1 MENDRCL
8 IVTAKQPQQN
18 WDLWLEENASRFL
31 LFARSQ
37 TRNEMDAQDVLQEA
51 LLACWKRANQMIPPS
66 AWVFRSIRSKAIDRA
81 RESDRRSKR
90 EIESAQSIGW
100 FEPNIME
107 REMGRI
113 LESAIKELPETLC
126 EVLILKIWG
135 GLKFREIAEALE
147 IPGNTAASRYRMAL
161 ERMKKQLKGAL
172 V

>member
-1 MENDRCL
+1 
-8 IVTAKQPQQN
+8 VTAERPQQN
-18 WDLWLEENASRFL
+18 WESWLEENASRFL
-31 LFARSQ
+31 LFSRSQ

-51 LLACWKRANQMIPPS
+51 LLACWKSANKTTPPVS
-66 AWVFRSIRSKAIDRA
+66 WVYRSIRCKAIDKA
-81 RESDRRSKR
+81 RESDRRIKR
-90 EIESAQSIGW
+90 EFESVSSCDW

-113 LESAIKELPETLC
+113 LESAIKELPETMS
-126 EVLILKIWG
+126 EVVILKIWG

-172 V
+172 L